1 MSIIFY
7 AYHILIYFSQI
18 SLAVNSISQSIS
30 LIDDGNTLVSKGGI
44 YELGFFTP
52 GNSNKRYLGIWY
64 KKIPIQTVVWVANR
78 INPINDSSGT
88 LTLNNITGNLVL
100 TQKNNETVV
109 WSTTSNSLR
118 KKQEISVVAI
128 LLDTGNL
135 VLIDE
140 KEENEESF
148 LWQSF
153 DYPTDTFLPEMKFGL
168 DFKTGL
174 NRRLTAWKSPDD
186 PSPSDFSYGMVP
198 HNYPDA
204 YMMKGDKKF
213 YRSGPWNG
221 LRSSGSPQ
229 IRPNPIYDYRF
240 VSNKDE
246 FYYTYSL
253 KNSSAVT
260 RLVLNATAS
269 IRYRYVWI
277 DSAKRWE
284 IYTSVPL
291 DLCDSYALCGAYSS
305 CVISD
310 SPVCQCMKG
319 FKPKS
324 PQAWYAMDW
333 SNGCVR
339 NKALRCE
346 EKYKDGFVKLSGMK
360 VPDTTNSW
368 IDQTIGLKECRV
380 KCLNNCS
387 CMAYANSDV
396 RGEGSGCALWFG
408 DLIDIRQFA
417 AGGQDLYVRMDSSEL
432 EQVNEG
438 HKKKGVIVAV
448 IVTLSMAILCSIL
461 ILGWCYRQKS
471 TTYVKDILDFSIKE
485 DHQNSGMQ
493 VDDGDLP
500 VFNLS
505 TIAKATNNFTISN
518 KIGEGGFGP
527 VYKGILADGVEIAVK
542 RLSTSSGQGLNE
554 FKNEVK
560 LIAKLQHRNLVKL
573 LGCCLEGEETMLV
586 YEYMP
591 NSSLDSFIFD
601 KQKSEL
607 LDWSKR
613 FDIICG
619 IARGLV
625 YLHQD
630 SRLRI
635 IHRDLKLSNV
645 LLDKEMN
652 PKISDFGMARIFGG
666 DQNEGKTR
674 RIVGTYGYMA
684 PEYATDGL
692 FSVKSD
698 VFSFGVLLMEIIS
711 GKRSRGYY
719 NQNQSQNLIGYAWKL
734 WKEGRPLK
742 LIDKKIGDSCF
753 ISQILHCFHVS
764 LLCVQQNLEDR
775 PIMSSVI
782 LMLVSD
788 FELPEPKQPG
798 FFLKDSSE
806 GESYTSKQLPSSTNE
821 ITITLLEA
829 R

>member
-18 SLAVNSISQSIS
+18 SLALNTISQSIS
-30 LIDDGNTLVSKGGI
+30 LTDDGNTLVSKGGI

-64 KKIPIQTVVWVANR
+64 KNIPIQTVVWVANR

-240 VSNKDE
+240 VYNKDE

-305 CVISD
+305 CVISN

-346 EKYKDGFVKLSGMK
+346 EKNKDGFVKLSGMK
-360 VPDTTNSW
+360 GPDTTYSW
-368 IDQTIGLKECRV
+368 LDQTIGLKECRV

-432 EQVNEG
+432 GMTYDYE
-438 HKKKGVIVAV
+438 
-448 IVTLSMAILCSIL
+448 LSL
-461 ILGWCYRQKS
+461 
-471 TTYVKDILDFSIKE
+471 
-485 DHQNSGMQ
+485 
-493 VDDGDLP
+493 
-500 VFNLS
+500 
-505 TIAKATNNFTISN
+505 
-518 KIGEGGFGP
+518 
-527 VYKGILADGVEIAVK
+527 
-542 RLSTSSGQGLNE
+542 
-554 FKNEVK
+554 
-560 LIAKLQHRNLVKL
+560 
-573 LGCCLEGEETMLV
+573 
-586 YEYMP
+586 
-591 NSSLDSFIFD
+591 
-601 KQKSEL
+601 
-607 LDWSKR
+607 
-613 FDIICG
+613 
-619 IARGLV
+619 
-625 YLHQD
+625 
-630 SRLRI
+630 
-635 IHRDLKLSNV
+635 
-645 LLDKEMN
+645 
-652 PKISDFGMARIFGG
+652 
-666 DQNEGKTR
+666 
-674 RIVGTYGYMA
+674 
-684 PEYATDGL
+684 
-692 FSVKSD
+692 
-698 VFSFGVLLMEIIS
+698 
-711 GKRSRGYY
+711 
-719 NQNQSQNLIGYAWKL
+719 
-734 WKEGRPLK
+734 
-742 LIDKKIGDSCF
+742 
-753 ISQILHCFHVS
+753 
-764 LLCVQQNLEDR
+764 
-775 PIMSSVI
+775 
-782 LMLVSD
+782 
-788 FELPEPKQPG
+788 
-798 FFLKDSSE
+798 
-806 GESYTSKQLPSSTNE
+806 
-821 ITITLLEA
+821 
-829 R
+829 